1 MEVDSEAALAA
12 VNIARAEKLAHTQIL
27 DTLSWVDLMRI
38 TRGIPALSYLIW
50 ATVAVIGCG
59 GSEPAGPSF
68 EVSFESMARSAQ
80 AVRVEVYL
88 VDSCEDVTLGTR
100 PVPAVASA
108 YVRRDKT
115 GALGEVDP
123 GNYGLYGV
131 AQDADCAVVAAG
143 CAPVTIAGAEDTVA
157 VTLTGL
163 QSEGCPIDLDC
174 SLDTGECID
183 GAGGTGGAGG
193 DPLVRVDAGLI
204 LLYAFDEG
212 SGSTVVDQSGVAP
225 SLDLTIADPG
235 NVTWATDHL
244 TINSGTTLSTAG
256 AATNV
261 LTRAQANG
269 ELTVEA
275 WVKPASSAQTGPA
288 RIVSMSLDPNVRNF
302 MLAQE
307 ANTYAA
313 RFRAVGQTG
322 WTNGNPT
329 IFTTSGTATTLLT
342 HVIHTHK
349 SDGSEV
355 LYIDGVQ
362 DRTFTRTG
370 ALTQWDPTYP
380 IVVANEATND
390 RSWLGELHLIA
401 VYDRALEAG
410 EVQQNFAA
418 GP

>member
-1 MEVDSEAALAA
+1 
-12 VNIARAEKLAHTQIL
+12 
-27 DTLSWVDLMRI
+27 MRI
-38 TRGIPALSYLIW
+38 TRGIPAFSYLIW

-108 YVRRDKT
+108 YVRRDKA
-115 GALGEVDP
+115 GALGEVEP

-183 GAGGTGGAGG
+183 GTGGTGGAGG

-225 SLDLTIADPG
+225 PLDLTIADPG
-235 NVTWATDHL
+235 NVTWAADHL

-256 AATNV
+256 AATKVFSAVEPKN
-261 LTRAQANG
+261 
-269 ELTVEA
+269 EMTVEA
-275 WVKPASSAQTGPA
+275 WVKPASLVPVGTPPD
-288 RIVSMSLDPNVRNF
+288 RIISMSTSSSTRNF
-302 MLAQE
+302 LLGQDA
-307 ANTYAA
+307 ATYAV
-313 RFRAVGQTG
+313 RFRTAGQN
-322 WTNGNPT
+322 NGDPT
-329 IFTTSGTATTLLT
+329 VSTTPASATTLLT
-342 HVIHTHK
+342 HVVYTHE
-349 SDGSEV
+349 SDGKEII
-355 LYIDGVQ
+355 YIDGVANT
-362 DRTFTRTG
+362 TFTRSGDAHT
-370 ALTQWDPTYP
+370 WDSSLP
-380 IVVANEATND
+380 IVVANEVGGG
-390 RSWLGELHLIA
+390 REWLGELHLIA
-401 VYDRALEAG
+401 VYDRALRADQ
-410 EVQQNFAA
+410 VQQNFTA